1 VSVERDDMGHELE
14 RDGFYTVPFPHAPRK
29 CKNPLCQDGLIH
41 GEIDD
46 ECPNCS
52 GTGEQQ

>member
-1 VSVERDDMGHELE
+1 MGHELE